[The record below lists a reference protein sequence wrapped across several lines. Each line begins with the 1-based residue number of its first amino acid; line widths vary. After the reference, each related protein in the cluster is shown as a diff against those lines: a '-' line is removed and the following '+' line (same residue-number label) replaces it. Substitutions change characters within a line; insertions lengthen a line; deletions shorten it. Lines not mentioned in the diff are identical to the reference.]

1 MKISKYHLPAIFVSS
16 VLSLGL
22 QVACYAESSKEATP
36 AVTQA
41 SFDTPELAAKSLV
54 QAAAAFETAALK
66 EILGPDGDSII
77 NSKDSVMDKKHALE
91 FAANAKQ
98 KLSVEVDPKN
108 PNLATLLV
116 GENEFPLSVPIVK
129 VDGKWSFDTKAGLE
143 EVLFRRIGA
152 NELDAIEICHGYVDV
167 QHEYAET
174 KHGDAKVHQYAQRII
189 STPGQKDGLA
199 WKNKDGSW
207 GGPIGEGIA
216 KAIEQGHSKSLPYHG
231 YYFKVLKE
239 QGPDAPL
246 GQVDF
251 VIKGSMIG
259 GFALAAA
266 PAEHGVTGVKTFIVS
281 HNGTIYEKDLGE
293 KTLELFKKM
302 DRFNPDQ
309 SWQATEDKW

>member
-1 MKISKYHLPAIFVSS
+1 MKISKHHLPAIFVSS
-16 VLSLGL
+16 VLILGL

-36 AVTQA
+36 AVVQI
-41 SFDTPELAAKSLV
+41 SYDTPELAANSLV
-54 QAAAAFETAALK
+54 QAAAVFETATLK
-66 EILGPDGDSII
+66 KILGPDGESII
-77 NSKDSVMDKKHALE
+77 SSKDPVMDKKHALE

-98 KLSVEVDPKN
+98 KLSIAINSKN
-108 PNLATLLV
+108 PDMATILV
-116 GENEFPLSVPIVK
+116 GENEFPLAVPLVK
-129 VDGKWSFDTKAGLE
+129 ANGKWSFDTKAGLE

-174 KHGDAKVHQYAQRII
+174 KHGDTKVHQYAQRII
-189 STPGQKDGLA
+189 STPGKKDGLA
-199 WKNKDGSW
+199 WKNEDGSW

-231 YYFKVLKE
+231 YYFKVLKG
-239 QGPDAPL
+239 QGAAAPL
-246 GQVDF
+246 GELDF

-259 GFALAAA
+259 GFALVAA

-281 HNGTIYEKDLGE
+281 HSGIVYEKDLG
-293 KTLELFKKM
+293 KQTLELFKKM
-302 DRFNPDQ
+302 DSFNPDQ